1 MPKGDR
7 YRCEKCGLVV
17 VVEDPC
23 GCAACDL
30 ICCEVP
36 MKKVN
41 AEPKKAPE
49 KGPEKKK

>member
-1 MPKGDR
+1 MYK
-7 YRCEKCGLVV
+7 CEKCGLVV

-36 MKKVN
+36 MKKVKKT
-41 AEPKKAPE
+41 AEKTA
-49 KGPEKKK
+49 EKKTVEKK

>member
-1 MPKGDR
+1 M
-7 YRCEKCGLVV
+7 VV